1 MAEARSFELDLNA
14 PENHTLPAYR
24 RLGLLN
30 GLLIGLALGLGAW
43 GLEMVRVARLPL
55 PLAVPALLVGLL
67 FTTLLGGFVGWL
79 SARIAR
85 AVVTVILWVATGVVA
100 MLAIGYAPF
109 LGRSVVVW
117 LSDPRFFGRQ
127 VFPSTLG
134 GTTSGLILGGVLIFL
149 MLGVLGL
156 LQNHRLEGLVQEMRG
171 GWLPSGRAWVA
182 LLLPLPIVFLVAMA
196 TNSVISNPASDAART
211 THDAILRAQTIEGD
225 LREVPGVANT
235 GLLSLRPVQDR
246 IDGPF
251 TLSIANVNAATSTVV
266 IAATFDSGEWIN
278 CRVIND
284 QLTFCYDAAPPFT
297 TGLVSLV
304 TGQPLPETCR
314 GCTLDATDEAAAW
327 LAERRAAFGPQP
339 AVERLAQ
346 WGNTTLVRVTG
357 ETIAAEC
364 WVEGL
369 SPPVLTSCVEE

>member
-1 MAEARSFELDLNA
+1 MANARPFELDLNA
-14 PENHTLPAYR
+14 PEHHTLPAYR

-43 GLEMVRVARLPL
+43 GLEMMRVARLPL
-55 PLAVPALLVGLL
+55 PLAVPALLVGVL

-85 AVVTVILWVATGVVA
+85 TVVTVVLWVAAGVVA

-117 LSDPRFFGRQ
+117 LSDPRFFSRQ

-134 GTTSGLILGGVLIFL
+134 GTTGGLILGGVLIFL
-149 MLGVLGL
+149 VLGVLGL
-156 LQNHRLEGLVQEMRG
+156 LQNHRLERLVQEMRG
-171 GWLPSGRAWVA
+171 RRLPGGRAWAA
-182 LLLPLPIVFLVAMA
+182 LLLPLPIVFLIAMA
-196 TNSVISNPASDAART
+196 TNSVIDNPAALAAQT
-211 THDAILRAQTIEGD
+211 THAAILRAQTIEGD
-225 LREVPGVANT
+225 LRDVPGVANT

-251 TLSIANVNAATSTVV
+251 TLSIADVNAATSTVI

-284 QLTFCYDAAPPFT
+284 QLTFCYDAAPPFNA
-297 TGLVSLV
+297 GLVSLV
-304 TGQPLPETCR
+304 TGQPVPEMCR
-314 GCTLDATDEAAAW
+314 GCTLGAGDEAAAW
-327 LAERRAAFGPQP
+327 LAERREAFGPQP

-346 WGNTTLVRVTG
+346 WGNTALMRVTG
-357 ETIAAEC
+357 EAIVADC
-364 WVEGL
+364 WIEGIT
-369 SPPVLTSCVEE
+369 PPVLMECVEQ